1 MQNQHIKN
9 RAKKLENAY
18 AVADADRKNLYRA
31 ALHWRATSIQQY
43 EETKL
48 LTGVVYLGFALLSAS
63 MLYIIIL
70 KEVSK

>member
-31 ALHWRATSIQQY
+31 ALHWRNTSIQQY

-48 LTGVVYLGFALLSAS
+48 LTGVVSLGFALLSS
-63 MLYIIIL
+63 CMFYIIAL
-70 KEVSK
+70 KELSK